1 MSNKIISLIIGISVA
16 LILVLLYFVG
26 ALNFLE
32 NRLYDL
38 SLRFR
43 ANRQYSENIV
53 FLNIDD
59 PAIDYIGLWPVPRWP
74 YADSLFRLKE
84 YETLAVIFDLQFLD
98 YGAKG
103 IDNKY
108 LDEGLE
114 KDFDESLSRV
124 NAAVRDS
131 FFAYKAGEAARYSAD
146 LSSLI
151 NDEYKDLRAKAYGIV
166 RDNDTYLAQAYAL
179 NGRAWSTLSRQRQLI
194 TGEWEERRAIA
205 ENRFAY
211 PIIASGEAD
220 QAEDEY
226 VDILTALPLFSK
238 IARGAGFTNYD
249 FDNDGV
255 IRRSRLV
262 QRIQNHW
269 YLQLSFA
276 PLIDYFGRPEIRLEK
291 NKLTIKQ
298 ARFPDGG
305 IKDIVIP
312 LDSQGKMLLDFP
324 KETFFNSYSHI
335 SLGEFAKLDNIEA
348 ELEEYGRALIAAD
361 FSDAIRADSSL
372 ERIPVLLREL
382 EDSFN
387 GMKTA
392 KKLALE
398 KTSENNV
405 NKNIQFRKLED
416 AFNEKQTARKA
427 ALENT
432 SDNQFNL
439 YVLFRNQAYALLEE
453 LCAFK
458 LETKMPVL
466 SPQLIALKETLRSRN
481 ELNEAND
488 KMVRGKFVIIGFVA
502 EGTTESGPTPFD
514 QTYIYSGIPGV
525 ILDTVQSESF
535 IRTVD
540 VFKHPV
546 FLLLLIPLFFF
557 LTNLPS
563 HSLRRIIS
571 SFAVP
576 FIMVFTFLLVFRITG
591 IYCGMFGVILFMIV
605 GVIIREIIFYVG
617 SEKEKQFIRNAFST
631 YVSDD
636 VVKEIIA
643 DPSRL
648 QLGGAS
654 RYMTALFTDVRG
666 FSTISEQLHPEKL
679 VSLLNRYLTA
689 MSDIVLAEK
698 GTIDKYE
705 GDAIIAFY
713 GAPVTLEDHALRA
726 CISAI
731 QMKKAE
737 TELNKT
743 IMENNLSPHPLLTRI
758 GINTGNMV
766 AGNMGTAN
774 KLNYTIMGNAVNL
787 AARLEGINKQYGTW
801 ILASE
806 ETIRET
812 QDNLFVRK
820 LDRIRVVGINEPV
833 RIYELLD
840 IAEQATEE
848 RRKLVKYFH
857 EALKHFEKRE
867 WNIAKDG
874 FKEVLSINAEDN
886 PSRIY
891 FERCEKYLNDPPED
905 KWDGV
910 YNFSSK

>member
-1 MSNKIISLIIGISVA
+1 MSNKIISLIIGVSIA
-16 LILVLLYFVG
+16 LLLVLLYFVG
-26 ALNFLE
+26 GLNFLE
-32 NRLYDL
+32 NSLYDL

-43 ANRQYSENIV
+43 ANRQHSENIV

-59 PAIDYIGLWPVPRWP
+59 PAIDYLGLWPVPRWP
-74 YADSLFRLKE
+74 YADGLFRLKE
-84 YETLAVIFDLQFLD
+84 YETSAVIFDLQFLD

-114 KDFDESLSRV
+114 KDFNQSLSRV
-124 NAAVRDS
+124 NAAVHDNLS
-131 FFAYKAGEAARYSAD
+131 TAR

-151 NDEYKDLRAKAYGIV
+151 DNEYKDLRAKAHGIV
-166 RDNDTYLAQAYAL
+166 RDNDIYLAQAYAL
-179 NGRAWSTLSRQRQLI
+179 NGRAWSTLSRQKQPV
-194 TGEWEERRAIA
+194 TGDWEERRAIA
-205 ENRFAY
+205 ESRFAY
-211 PIIASGEAD
+211 PVIASEEAAKTD
-220 QAEDEY
+220 NEY
-226 VDILTALPLFSK
+226 VDILTALPMFSTV
-238 IARGAGFTNYD
+238 ARGAGFTNYD
-249 FDNDGV
+249 FDSDGV

-262 QRIQNHW
+262 QKIHDHW
-269 YLQLSFA
+269 YLELSFA
-276 PLIDYFGRPEIRLEK
+276 PLIDYFGKPEIRLDK

-298 ARFPDGG
+298 ANFPDGRK
-305 IKDIVIP
+305 KDIVIP

-324 KETFFNSYSHI
+324 KETFFDSYSHI

-348 ELEEYGRALIAAD
+348 ELEEQSRYLIARDIIAAD
-361 FSDAIRADSSL
+361 FSGVIRSDSSL
-372 ERIPVLLREL
+372 GRIPELLREL
-382 EDSFN
+382 EYSFDE
-387 GMKTA
+387 MHAA
-392 KKLALE
+392 KK
-398 KTSENNV
+398 
-405 NKNIQFRKLED
+405 R
-416 AFNEKQTARKA
+416 

-432 SDNQFNL
+432 SDEHFNE
-439 YVLFRNQAYALLEE
+439 YVLFRNQAYSLLDE
-453 LCAFK
+453 LFTFNI
-458 LETKMPVL
+458 ETKMPEL
-466 SPQLIALKETLRSRN
+466 APQITALKETLRSRN
-481 ELNEAND
+481 ELNEANGRA
-488 KMVRGKFVIIGFVA
+488 VRGKFVIIGFVA
-502 EGTTESGPTPFD
+502 EGTTDSGPTPFD
-514 QTYIYSGIPGV
+514 PQYVYSGIPAV

-535 IRTVD
+535 INSVGI
-540 VFKHPV
+540 FKHPL
-546 FLLLLIPLFFF
+546 FLLLFIPLFFVF
-557 LTNLPS
+557 TYLTS
-563 HSLRRIIS
+563 HSVRRIIS
-571 SFAVP
+571 SFAIP
-576 FIMVFTFLLVFRITG
+576 FIMFFSFLLVFRITG
-591 IYCGMFGVILFMIV
+591 VYCGTFGVILATII
-605 GVIIREIIFYVG
+605 GVIIREIIIHVG

-636 VVKEIIA
+636 VVKELIA

-654 RYMTALFTDVRG
+654 RHMTAIFTDVKG
-666 FSTISEQLHPEKL
+666 FSTISEQLHPEEL

-726 CISAI
+726 CVSAI
-731 QMKKAE
+731 QMKKVEA
-737 TELNKT
+737 ELNKT

-806 ETIRET
+806 ETIKET
-812 QDNLFVRK
+812 KGQLLVRK

-840 IAEQATEE
+840 IADHADE
-848 RRKLVKYFH
+848 KCVNIVKYFH
-857 EALKHFEKRE
+857 EGLNYFERRE
-867 WNIAKDG
+867 WKIAQDG
-874 FKEVLSINAEDN
+874 FKAALSINADDA

-891 FERCEKYLNDPPED
+891 LERCGNYLKTPPED
-905 KWDGV
+905 TWDGV
-910 YNFSSK
+910 YNFTDK